1 MRHSPSRS
9 PSRGRHEA
17 AGFTLVEL
25 MITVAVLAIVLAIGV
40 PSFSAMIRRNQ
51 LVSTANEISAT
62 MNLARM
68 EAIRRNRRVE
78 ICPSTNGTT
87 CSGSNWSRMIVREA
101 AAGTLIRDVQIVG
114 NGVSLTASSNVS
126 TNDRFA
132 FTPTGL
138 ARIGN
143 ANAAAGSLSACSS
156 KLPAAENT
164 LDVGIVASRIAV
176 TPRNGGTTCSARTD
190 G

>member
-1 MRHSPSRS
+1 MRHPPFHSLFQ
-9 PSRGRHEA
+9 GRHEA

-25 MITVAVLAIVLAIGV
+25 MITVAVLAVVLAIAV
-40 PSFSAMIRRNQ
+40 PSFSAMINRNQ

-78 ICPSTNGTT
+78 ICPSADGTS
-87 CSGSNWSRMIVREA
+87 CSGSNWSRMVVREA

-114 NGVSLTASSNVS
+114 TGVNITASSNVA
-126 TNDRFA
+126 TNNRFG
-132 FTPTGL
+132 FLPTGF

-143 ANAAAGSLSACSS
+143 GTAVAGSLSACSS

-176 TPRNGGTTCSARTD
+176 TQRDGGTTCSARTD
-190 G
+190 